1 MTNSSDPGS
10 PLSDTPLPP
19 PWVTRFGRLV
29 PDGGTVLDLAC
40 GGGRNGRWFLAR
52 GMQVTFLDRDTEGLS
67 DLSEVPAAEIVRA
80 DLETG
85 GPFPLA
91 GRRFDCVVV
100 TNYLWRGILGDILA
114 CVTPG
119 GLLIYETFGV
129 GNAAYGRPRNPDFL
143 LAPGELADEVRADF
157 DILGYE
163 HGSRTRPSPAVIQ
176 RIAAIKRTA
185 S

>member
-1 MTNSSDPGS
+1 MTNSSDPGR
-10 PLSDTPLPP
+10 PFSDTPSPP
-19 PWVTRFGRLV
+19 PWVTRFGRLA

-67 DLSEVPAAEIVRA
+67 DLSEVPAAKIVRA

-163 HGSRTRPSPAVIQ
+163 HGRRTRPSPAVIQ